1 MGMVAHAGYW
11 CMFLFVFSMFST
23 TLSDSLGREYLGAD
37 LFCDKKGMETVQVT
51 LLRTV
56 ASSP

>member
-23 TLSDSLGREYLGAD
+23 TLSDWLGREYLGAD
-37 LFCDKKGMETVQVT
+37 LFCDRKGMETVQVT